1 MKTTKLKDFKNMV
14 IIRCFLFSP
23 TTSLPFFYAF
33 SFTVK
38 KMADFCQKL
47 LLQKHVLSHVRCSV
61 LIDLW
66 GSLVNIVPTIA
77 SGMGARNKPKEPQA
91 MDEFKVVFRK
101 VNNNTS

>member
-1 MKTTKLKDFKNMV
+1 MFFLLCYHKPPFLL
-14 IIRCFLFSP
+14 CF
-23 TTSLPFFYAF
+23 SLYCQ
-33 SFTVK
+33 

-61 LIDLW
+61 LIDPW

-77 SGMGARNKPKEPQA
+77 SDMGARNKPKEPQA